1 METVSIQHEQTATGG
16 SFYYEESGERLAE
29 MVYTMSNPDKM
40 IIEHTEVDPSLGGK
54 GIGKQLLG
62 VLIDYV
68 RKNKIKVLP
77 LCTFA
82 KAMLD
87 KNKEWQDV
95 LA

>member
-1 METVSIQHEQTATGG
+1 MGTVSVQHEQTTKGG
-16 SFYYEESGERLAE
+16 SFYYEESGKRLAE
-29 MVYTMSNPDKM
+29 MVYTMSSPDKM
-40 IIEHTEVDPSLGGK
+40 IIEHTEVDPSLGGR

-68 RKNKIKVLP
+68 RENNIKVSP
-77 LCTFA
+77 SCTFA